1 MDLKHSDIT
10 GNIIGCAMEV
20 HRQLKNGFQEYVYGN
35 ALEIE
40 FKVKSIKYI
49 REYEMLIYYKGSVIG
64 KRIVDFWV
72 ENTIMLEIKAQ
83 SELND
88 IHLAQAINYL
98 ESSAAEIGLLINFG
112 APSLQFRRLENRKL
126 LKSPLQS

>member
-1 MDLKHSDIT
+1 MEFRHSEIT

-20 HRQLKNGFQEYVYGN
+20 HPQLKNGFQEYVYGN
-35 ALEIE
+35 ALELE
-40 FKVKSIKYI
+40 FKAKSIRYLRK
-49 REYEMLIYYKGSVIG
+49 YEMLIYYKGTNIG

-72 ENTIMLEIKAQ
+72 ENTVMLEIKSQ

-88 IHLAQAINYL
+88 VHLAQAINYL

-112 APSLQFRRLENRKL
+112 AASLQFRRLENRKL
-126 LKSPLQS
+126 LKPPQQS